1 MTVVSLKSFHG
12 MIPRLP
18 AQALPEGYAQYALDC
33 KPGHTE
39 LRPMFAPGQ
48 VAGPM
53 NTSAKGIYSED
64 GQSFYTWPYDVFS
77 ARGPVPSDVH
87 KRMYWTIVPQPG
99 MAAGFHAWDT
109 LGMTANGGSPQ
120 QSPFVGVPQPT
131 AAPSLVATKAQHP
144 PPGVTSY
151 TMAVNFW
158 YEKNG
163 QRYQFTSVPVRT
175 VTTALGFLDTSAV
188 APGNYFSC
196 DVFNIPN
203 RSSTPVTQ
211 TGSGLVVSAQAVY
224 TNQAGPEGTTGVT
237 YQIGFNPAGT
247 IQINSASQVTVQTV
261 GGNPHTVSAGQ
272 VITGVT
278 GFADANGVFQ
288 DMQQYVQAAQAASG
302 TPDDA
307 NLVFEMIITDTTSGS
322 SQLLDLVTSNS
333 ITISSSAIADS
344 LGDTPTLTADALPF
358 IIVGLPNSYFLQVNW
373 PIFETRA
380 YTYTHVNDWDEES
393 DASPPQIVSV
403 SYASTVGV
411 NMITAND
418 PSYKSINRMRI
429 YRTLTTDQGQTNY
442 QFVGELAV
450 PVSHGV
456 NVNFQDSVPSSALQ
470 EVIPS
475 IGWSVPP
482 KNLQCVTAMPNG
494 IMAAFTGNSL
504 YFCDPYHPFAWP
516 EDYIITLPYDI
527 VGMVAHGNGLLVTT
541 KGYPYMVYGVHP
553 EGMSTQKLPILQ
565 AGLSA
570 RGIVDMGTA
579 VAYVCRDGICVVQG
593 GIGSMTYSSQLFTRK
608 DWRDKYDSHGYS
620 LAQMKL
626 AVYDGA
632 IIAIFPAQNGFIIKL
647 DEEAGFYC
655 ESSTQADAAYLL
667 PQTDLYYLGIGNII
681 YAYGESTTPLI
692 LTWQSKDVILPRPS
706 NFGVIQVIADQ
717 VPNLSFQSGIEI
729 QVYGDGQLIFDQ
741 TIVLT
746 GPSQNIIRRLPS
758 GQKFRRYSV
767 KINGIGYIKELFL
780 ASVPSEL
787 QNA

>member
-1 MTVVSLKSFHG
+1 MSVIQLRAFHG

-39 LRPMFAPGQ
+39 LRPMLQAAQ

-120 QSPFVGVPQPT
+120 QSPFVGSPAPTVAPGLQPDNSVPF
-131 AAPSLVATKAQHP
+131 
-144 PPGVTSY
+144 PGVTSY
-151 TMAVNFW
+151 TSTINFW

-163 QRYQFTSVPVRT
+163 QRYQYTPNIPFSSGMFPSGLVYNVHNTPLPSSDP
-175 VTTALGFLDTSAV
+175 VTT
-188 APGNYFSC
+188 
-196 DVFNIPN
+196 
-203 RSSTPVTQ
+203 

-247 IQINSASQVTVQTV
+247 IQINSANQVTVQTV

-278 GFADANGVFQ
+278 SFTDANGVFQ
-288 DMQQYVQAAQAASG
+288 DMQQYVQAAQDLSG
-302 TPDDA
+302 TPSDA
-307 NLVFEMIITDTTSGS
+307 NPTFELIVNDTSTGTSS
-322 SQLLDLVTSNS
+322 LLLDLITPNS
-333 ITISSSAIADS
+333 ITESSSSIANSGDVPS
-344 LGDTPTLTADALPF
+344 LVAKPLAFSIIAPNDTNAYELEIA
-358 IIVGLPNSYFLQVNW
+358 W

-380 YTYTHVNDWDEES
+380 YVYTLVNDWDEES
-393 DASPPQIVSV
+393 DASPPSLISV
-403 SYASTVGV
+403 TFSQQVFVHMTPV
-411 NMITAND
+411 ND
-418 PSYKSINRMRI
+418 PTYKFQNRARI
-429 YRTLTTDQGQTNY
+429 YRTATTDQGQTNY
-442 QFVGELAV
+442 QFAGEIALAGGSQQTIFRDTV
-450 PVSHGV
+450 TG
-456 NVNFQDSVPSSALQ
+456 DKLQ

-482 KNLQCVTAMPNG
+482 KNLQCITAMPNG

-527 VGMVAHGNGLLVTT
+527 IGMVAHGNGLLVTT

-593 GIGSMTYSSQLFTRK
+593 GIGSMSYSSQLFTRK

-620 LAQMKL
+620 LSQMKL

-655 ESSTQADAAYLL
+655 ESSTQADACYLL
-667 PQTDLYYLGIGNII
+667 PQTDLYYLGIGNAI
-681 YAYGESTTPLI
+681 YAYGEGGTPLVM
-692 LTWQSKDVILPRPS
+692 TWQSKDVVLPRPS
-706 NFGVIQVIADQ
+706 NFGVIQVVMDQ
-717 VPNLSFQSGIEI
+717 VPNVGFTTGMEI
-729 QVYGDGQLIFDQ
+729 QVFGDGALIFDQ
-741 TIVLT
+741 IVTLT

-767 KINGIGYIKELFL
+767 RFNGIGYVKEVYL